1 MASALETLCGQS
13 YGAKQYHMLGIY
25 LQRSWII
32 LFGCAVV
39 LLPIYLFTTPLLI
52 ALGQDPEIS
61 AVAGIISRWYI
72 PIMFSYVW
80 AFTLQMYLQAQSK
93 NMIVTYLAFL
103 NLGLHLFLS
112 WLLTIKFHLGLTG
125 VMGSMVI
132 AYWIP
137 VFGQLTFVFFGG
149 CPLTWTGF
157 SYAAFTDLSDIVKLS
172 LSSGVMLC
180 LELWYNT
187 ILVLLTGYMKNAE
200 VALDALSICLNI
212 NGWEMMI
219 SLGFLAATGV
229 RVANELGA
237 GSARRAKFAIFN
249 VVTISFCIGF
259 VLFVLFLFFRGS
271 LAYIF
276 TESRAVADAV
286 ADLSPL
292 LAFSILLN
300 SIQPVLS
307 GVAIGSGWQSVVAY
321 VNVTSYYLI
330 GIPLGMILGYVI
342 GFQVKGI
349 WIGMLLGTLVQTLV
363 LLFMTLR
370 TDWQKQVQI
379 ARERVNRWYM
389 EENGRSQN
397 SRGNP

>member
-1 MASALETLCGQS
+1 
-13 YGAKQYHMLGIY
+13 
-25 LQRSWII
+25 
-32 LFGCAVV
+32 
-39 LLPIYLFTTPLLI
+39 
-52 ALGQDPEIS
+52 
-61 AVAGIISRWYI
+61 
-72 PIMFSYVW
+72 
-80 AFTLQMYLQAQSK
+80 MYLQAQSK

-137 VFGQLTFVFFGG
+137 VFGQLAFVFFRG
-149 CPLTWTGF
+149 CPLTWTRF
-157 SYAAFTDLSDIVKLS
+157 SYAAFTGLSDIVKLS

-300 SIQPVLS
+300 SVQPVLS

-363 LLFMTLR
+363 LLFITLR
-370 TDWQKQVQI
+370 TNWQKQVQI